1 MSDVSVLF
9 NKYYY
14 LTIFVIAKNR
24 LSRMYKDS
32 YLGMLWTLLQPI
44 SQILIYAIVM
54 PRIMRFP
61 SEQYVPFLI
70 SSLLLWSFINN
81 VIIAGSAALVNN
93 AEIIKR
99 CTVSKTIFP
108 LSELAQYLYNF
119 VISFFIMYAFSTVM
133 YSSFHIT
140 ILLLPLYMIPV
151 LITLGAVSIALS
163 FITPYLKDFKEII
176 TVGLNF
182 AFWATPIVYPI
193 TVFPEEKQFI
203 FFFNPFYILIRPIS
217 TLIYSGELPSSMD
230 MLRLFVLML
239 ISIAGS
245 YFIYSKLRRNFIY
258 YL

>member
-1 MSDVSVLF
+1 MPDISVLF
-9 NKYYY
+9 DKYYY
-14 LTIFVIAKNR
+14 LTIFEIAKNR
-24 LSRMYKDS
+24 LTRAYKDS
-32 YLGMLWTLLQPI
+32 YLGILWTLLQPT

-70 SSLLLWSFINN
+70 SSLLLWGFINN
-81 VIIAGSAALVNN
+81 VILAGTSALVNN

-99 CTVSKTIFP
+99 CTISKTIFP

-119 VISFFIMYAFSTVM
+119 VISFLIMYVFSAIM

-151 LITLGAVSIALS
+151 LITLGATSIALS
-163 FITPYLKDFKEII
+163 FITPYLKDFREIVA
-176 TVGLNF
+176 VGLNF

-193 TVFPEEKQFI
+193 TIFPEEKQFI

-217 TLIYSGELPSSMD
+217 TLVYTGELPSFMD
-230 MLRLFVLML
+230 MVRLFALML
-239 ISIAGS
+239 VTIAVS
-245 YFIYSKLRRNFIY
+245 YFTYRKLRRNFVY